1 MADEK
6 QKIAYIDPNNLSSYD
21 IKTGL
26 FRDNV
31 TWKPEDLNFSIDIQ
45 VVVPDRDNCG
55 RKDYADGDNLVIQK
69 PFVSFFSGQ
78 KFEEK
83 DDTLKRFLTDSYTN
97 ISYTEIKDG
106 KSGNAELLGV
116 ESIDI
121 SFDSHFFP
129 QVVIKFIDVR
139 GASLMMPEEQDY
151 YGRVQEEESGTK
163 DTNGCRNFFRAL
175 FHFPYPVFFLTV
187 KGFYGTR
194 ETFLLSVEDFKTNFN
209 QQTGN
214 FDVTIR
220 FIGHMYGIYSDL
232 PLNYLII
239 APYIGGSDNSPNKY
253 WTGNQ
258 TTSEGKFMFSDG
270 TPIPTFIQF
279 LENYN
284 KIDDAFT
291 QALKTG
297 GSDYDS
303 VRRLISLRERSA
315 ILKDILNL
323 KKEYDQNLC
332 VSFSTEN
339 SSEIIETKSFIVLL
353 KATSGAFKIKK
364 GQFKDIIDKYNTY
377 LKKSNEEKI
386 EGEECLKY
394 FEDKYDDK
402 FYDIEVQDVKIHNNK
417 VFVVLSN
424 KTEEEKIKAFN
435 TNNNSV
441 DTAFVFTKDSAFKAI
456 NSGKH
461 FAIVYRTFTN
471 DGEFF
476 DNVKK
481 KIDELDNEITSEM
494 NSNSE
499 TYNQVA
505 RTVLRFT
512 PTLENVFR
520 MIYAHIDC
528 FMHEFYGTL
537 SNVLTESDK
546 RKNTK
551 LTPNVNINDTD
562 IYTIDKE
569 IILPPFTGFYKKDY
583 ATGQS
588 TKIYPNEYLRDDKR
602 HIAEVEF
609 VEQIYEGI
617 NGLSSVYESLYKV
630 DNEPVPEIPEPK
642 QKFTPLM
649 PLDVIYNGENPYLC
663 LNAEER
669 QEFLAE
675 IIRVFTERLAVA
687 LETQVLENSESA
699 LREPIKDEVRNIIN
713 SLPKDAKKI
722 LYNEIRQYFNS
733 NSTETPQYKFILKA
747 LGDTSLNF
755 VVSDF
760 DNKNFKVEAPESLV
774 TDVRKIREKEE
785 NVQNLDNCRGSKII
799 SEYTKLSG
807 TALTSYFKYDK
818 WHYYRTKCDVFNG
831 GLWDYSFNKNYDKNV
846 LKNIIQND
854 LYSEFVNNIID
865 NGNQRSIKDGKI
877 GLLQYKPGYGAKN
890 LYFEEKLIEEAN
902 GDIYKEAKMFL
913 SSLIGDN
920 SINSYAEHLAEKTR
934 IIRMPKFMRL
944 FLGSQVHFYH
954 RDGNDFKISVD
965 KDGVFTNGEKAA
977 KKIKGKKIEEIEEL
991 YPTVE
996 NEFLKWAKEE
1006 FPNIKKYLIEY
1017 SVSEN
1022 TKVYPNF
1029 SKCSVCYDIEKTEP
1043 LQRVLVEF
1051 YVSYDF
1057 SLDISLRSDK
1067 RNNLLIKKEII
1078 ANFIRELSNT
1088 LKSDSDVNANDDV
1101 PLDAD
1106 GKEYMSEEDA
1116 DRAKEEIYY
1125 TQKGL
1130 YDKWLS
1136 IFKEER
1142 FWLKSPSED
1151 KRVSEQKVLGN
1162 SVPEKVSEFNNF
1174 VFLDSFYNDIGQTFY
1189 IDAKVLYDILM
1200 RQISGA
1206 EVMTNRSVL
1215 EFISDIAHEHKLLF
1229 IALPVYTNFYNQQ
1242 KLVDVFTPHSPY
1254 DGSGSA
1260 GARDIGNTYILM
1272 YTHEVSHNVTPDN
1285 DNKNGGQYKKDSVD
1299 LGDTLGKITTECTEV
1314 FCSGSLKK
1322 YTMPAFGVTFGR
1334 QNQQYFKNIAVNM
1347 ENPRQTDFSIYNQ
1360 FQLAAQE
1367 KRGDVNSPVT
1377 VGQNMYSIYSNRAYD
1392 CNVEMMGCVNI
1403 MPTMYFQLNNIPLFK
1418 GAYMITKVEHHIKAG
1433 DITTKF
1439 SGTRISRNAIPYL
1452 KCPINIEKMMERING
1467 GSSSENSE
1475 QLQVKVP
1482 APSREIDLNSENPKV
1497 SKYFTLNE
1505 FLRSDKATANKITEQ
1520 FSPKKYIIDNI
1531 VRLAEFLDEL
1541 REYLGYPIIIT
1552 SGYRCTRLNEAIK
1565 GDETSAHLTGNAA
1578 DIKPGNGKQMS
1589 EFKSDVMLFCQNYVK
1604 SGRKFDQYINEK
1616 SGNSEWVHI
1625 GLFNMN
1631 GECQRCEY
1639 LKTTDG
1645 GKSYQNI

>member
-21 IKTGL
+21 TKTGL

-31 TWKPEDLNFSIDIQ
+31 TWKPEDLNFSVDIQ

-78 KFEEK
+78 KFKEK
-83 DDTLKRFLTDSYTN
+83 DDTLKHFLTDSYTN

-151 YGRVQEEESGTK
+151 YDRVQEEESGTK

-258 TTSEGKFMFSDG
+258 TTSDGKFMFSDG
-270 TPIPTFIQF
+270 TPIPTFIEF
-279 LENYN
+279 LDNYN

-303 VRRLISLRERSA
+303 VRRLISLRERNT

-332 VSFSTEN
+332 ISFSTEN

-353 KATSGAFKIKK
+353 KATSGAFNIKR

-386 EGEECLKY
+386 EGDECLKY

-402 FYDIEVQDVKIHNNK
+402 SYPIGLEAVETYSDRVYVVLNDRTQVGKIK
-417 VFVVLSN
+417 VF
-424 KTEEEKIKAFN
+424 N
-435 TNNNSV
+435 TKNESV
-441 DTAFVFTKDSAFKAI
+441 DTAYVFTKDSALKAI

-461 FAIVYRTFTN
+461 FAAIYRTFAG

-476 DNVKK
+476 DNIKK

-499 TYNQVA
+499 TYNQVVK
-505 RTVLRFT
+505 TVLKFT

-617 NGLSSVYESLYKV
+617 NGLSNVYESLYKV

-642 QKFTPLM
+642 QKFTPLTL
-649 PLDVIYNGENPYLC
+649 LDVIYNGENPYLC

-687 LETQVLENSESA
+687 LETQALENSESA
-699 LREPIKDEVRNIIN
+699 LREPIKNEVRNIIN
-713 SLPKDAKKI
+713 SLPKDAKKALNI
-722 LYNEIRQYFNS
+722 EIQKYFNANKTVDS
-733 NSTETPQYKFILKA
+733 QNNFILNI
-747 LGDTSLNF
+747 LSDPTLNF
-755 VVSDF
+755 SVKKHKFEFYV
-760 DNKNFKVEAPESLV
+760 NEPTSLV
-774 TDVRKIREKEE
+774 TDVHNIREKGDS
-785 NVQNLDNCRGSKII
+785 VQRLSNCCGSKPITN
-799 SEYTKLSG
+799 YTKLPE
-807 TALTSYFKYDK
+807 TAVTAYFNYDK
-818 WHYYRTKCDVFNG
+818 WHYLKSVDFKG
-831 GLWDYSFNKNYDKNV
+831 GFWDCQDYNNPHNVEKYYD
-846 LKNIIQND
+846 
-854 LYSEFVNNIID
+854 FVNNIID
-865 NGNQRSIKDGKI
+865 KANGRTIEDGKML
-877 GLLQYKPGYGAKN
+877 LLQYDSGNSARN
-890 LYFEEKLIEEAN
+890 VYFEKELLNEI
-902 GDIYKEAKMFL
+902 GDDIFKDAEMFL
-913 SSLIGDN
+913 SSLFGENIT
-920 SINSYAEHLAEKTR
+920 SSYVEGLAEKTR
-934 IIRMPKFMRL
+934 IVRMPKFIRL
-944 FLGSQVHFYH
+944 FLGSQVYYH
-954 RDGNDFKISVD
+954 RKEGDNFKLSINRN
-965 KDGVFTNGEKAA
+965 GIFTNGKKPA
-977 KKIKGKKIEEIEEL
+977 KKIKGRTIEEIETL
-991 YPTVE
+991 Y
-996 NEFLKWAKEE
+996 
-1006 FPNIKKYLIEY
+1006 PNIKQEFIDWALTDFRKIKEKIQEY
-1017 SVSEN
+1017 SVPEN
-1022 TKVYPNF
+1022 IKVYSGNTWNKK
-1029 SKCSVCYDIEKTEP
+1029 SNYYDLEKTEP
-1043 LQRVLVEF
+1043 LQKVLAEF
-1051 YVSYDF
+1051 YTLYDF
-1057 SLDISLRSDK
+1057 TLDISLLESNRLLVIK
-1067 RNNLLIKKEII
+1067 FILIK
-1078 ANFIRELSNT
+1078 NFIKELSNA
-1088 LKSDSDVNANDDV
+1088 LKSDSDVNANDEV

-1106 GKEYMSEEDA
+1106 GKEYISEEDA

-1136 IFKEER
+1136 IFKEDR

-1151 KRVSEQKVLGN
+1151 KRVSKQKVLGN
-1162 SVPEKVSEFNNF
+1162 SVPERVSEFNNF

-1200 RQISGA
+1200 RQIGGA
-1206 EVMTNRSVL
+1206 EAMTNRSVL

-1242 KLVDVFTPHSPY
+1242 KLIDVFTPHSPY

-1299 LGDTLGKITTECTEV
+1299 LGDTLGKITTECTET
-1314 FCSGSLKK
+1314 FCSGSLEK

-1452 KCPINIEKMMERING
+1452 KYPINIEKMVERING

-1475 QLQVKVP
+1475 QIQVEVP

-1497 SKYFTLNE
+1497 SKYFTLND
-1505 FLRSDKATANKITEQ
+1505 FLRSDTATKNGYTEQ
-1520 FSPKKYIIDNI
+1520 FSPEKYIIDNI

-1541 REYLGYPIIIT
+1541 REFLGYAIIVS
-1552 SGYRCTRLNEAIK
+1552 SGYRCTRLNKAIK
-1565 GDETSAHLTGNAA
+1565 GSQTSAHSTGNAA
-1578 DIKPGNGKQMS
+1578 DIKPGNGKRMS

-1625 GLFNMN
+1625 GLFSMD
-1631 GECQRCEY
+1631 GKRQRCEY

-1645 GKSYQNI
+1645 GKNYQIIDV